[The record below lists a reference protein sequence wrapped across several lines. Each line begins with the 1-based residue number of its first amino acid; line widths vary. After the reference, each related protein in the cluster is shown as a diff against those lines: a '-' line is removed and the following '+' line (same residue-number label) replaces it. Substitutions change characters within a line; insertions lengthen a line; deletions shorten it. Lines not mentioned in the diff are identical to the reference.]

1 MEKNSKMLGSES
13 IGKLLLKLSLPAMV
27 AMMVQALYNFVDT
40 IYIGRGIGTI
50 GIAAVSV
57 SFPIQM
63 IIMALAQMV
72 GIGGASII
80 SRSLGAKDV
89 VKAEKTLGNM
99 LGIIAI
105 FSIVIAVLGSIFIK
119 PILGLFGA
127 TEAIMPYAI
136 EYMSVIFI
144 GNIFFSFAMTSNSVI
159 RAEGNSKVAMISM
172 LISGIMNIILDPI
185 FIFGFDMGIR
195 GAALATLLAQM
206 TGVIYILTYFLGGK
220 STLHFHF
227 KDIKFEWPILKE
239 TFSVGASAFARQAAG
254 SILAVVLNNLLGL
267 YGGELSI
274 AVFGVINRLLMFTI
288 MPMSGIA
295 QGFLPIAGFNYGAKK
310 YDRVKEVIKTATK
323 VTTIFSVA
331 SYAILMIFPEIL
343 ISIFTTDA
351 ELIAQAVWAT
361 RINVSVIFLVGFQI
375 VGSSLFQAIGK
386 AGPALLLSMSRQILF
401 FIPIVF
407 IMANSFGLGG
417 IWATFPISDALAFT
431 VTLIFVIREMKILNQ
446 TIEKQ
451 KIELRLQTETA
462 E

>member
-417 IWATFPISDALAFT
+417 ISVSYTHL
-431 VTLIFVIREMKILNQ
+431 TLPTNREV
-446 TIEKQ
+446 
-451 KIELRLQTETA
+451 
-462 E
+462 